1 MSVVGLVGVGSG
13 DVLMWFRRLHLPN
26 EIVPATH
33 KRAARPPR
41 PATVRPGA
49 GEAGAPRP
57 PRGDQEG
64 YRRKEGGAP
73 GDYRASFA
81 GVGRGGP

>member
-1 MSVVGLVGVGSG
+1 M
-13 DVLMWFRRLHLPN
+13 LMYFFFGRLHLPT

-33 KRAARPPR
+33 KRAARLPK
-41 PATVRPGA
+41 PAAVRPGA
-49 GEAGAPRP
+49 GEGAGARP

-64 YRRKEGGAP
+64 YRRKEGAP
-73 GDYRASFA
+73 GDFRPSFA

>member
-1 MSVVGLVGVGSG
+1 
-13 DVLMWFRRLHLPN
+13 MWVSRLHLPN

-33 KRAARPPR
+33 KRAARPPK
-41 PATVRPGA
+41 PAAVRPGV
-49 GEAGAPRP
+49 GEGGATRP
-57 PRGDQEG
+57 PRGDQE

-73 GDYRASFA
+73 GDYRPSFA